1 VDEQHPP
8 RPLTEEGY
16 ALSLVAPVSLSRRTR
31 LAIGAAIALVF
42 AVVLIAPV
50 LPTGGGGGTHAK
62 PCALRLLY
70 NGQQFVA
77 RAVTPGQVKQV
88 KAIGVGVASGCGVTP
103 SKIGLRSVDRVSPSI
118 AVGVGADASSLY
130 VRRDVCRRAST
141 RTLLSCLRRNS

>member
-1 VDEQHPP
+1 VDEQHAP
-8 RPLTEEGY
+8 RALTEAGY
-16 ALSLVAPVSLSRRTR
+16 ALTLVAPVSLSRRTR
-31 LAIGAAIALVF
+31 LAIGAVIALVF

-50 LPTGGGGGTHAK
+50 LPTGGSSGTHAK

-77 RAVTPGQVKQV
+77 RAVEAGQVKQI

-103 SKIGLRSVDRVSPSI
+103 SKIGLRSVDRVSPSV

-130 VRRDVCRRAST
+130 VRRDVCPRAST
-141 RTLLSCLRRNS
+141 STLLSCLRRNS

>member
-1 VDEQHPP
+1 LPI
-8 RPLTEEGY
+8 
-16 ALSLVAPVSLSRRTR
+16 SRRTR
-31 LAIGAAIALVF
+31 LVIGAVIALVF

-50 LPTGGGGGTHAK
+50 LPTGGSGGSSSK

-77 RAVTPGQVKQV
+77 RAVTAGQVTQT

-103 SKIGLRSVDRVSPSI
+103 SEIGLRSVDRVSPSV

-141 RTLLSCLRRNS
+141 STLLACLRRSS

>member
-1 VDEQHPP
+1 
-8 RPLTEEGY
+8 
-16 ALSLVAPVSLSRRTR
+16 VAPVSLSRRTR
-31 LAIGAAIALVF
+31 LAIGAVIALVF

-50 LPTGGGGGTHAK
+50 LPTGGGSSTHSK

-77 RAVTPGQVKQV
+77 RAVAPGTVREV

-141 RTLLSCLRRNS
+141 STLLSCLRRNS